1 VDAGSDRGIRSGAG
15 RGDAAVTEQ
24 NVTIELKLP
33 LNYVNVIMA
42 ALGKQPFEQVA
53 DVVAAIREQ
62 AIPQL
67 PVPQVDEMPAN
78 AGGTD

>member
-1 VDAGSDRGIRSGAG
+1 
-15 RGDAAVTEQ
+15 VTEQ